1 MHFIRR
7 EAFRIA
13 PGPGLSEGETL
24 PDISQEVVDNAAV
37 VLWDKSFLDWE
48 KRQKKAQ
55 NAGMTPWLGRGR
67 ILLLA
72 LLL

>member
-24 PDISQEVVDNAAV
+24 PDISQEVVDYAAV
-37 VLWDKSFLDWE
+37 VLWDKSFLDWWE
-48 KRQKKAQ
+48 DRRSLTTLK
-55 NAGMTPWLGRGR
+55 GHRGWVDGGFDCGP
-67 ILLLA
+67 A
-72 LLL
+72 S